1 METVDPA
8 EFRRLLDESPG
19 EREVAAYLR
28 DHPWIVFWTLCA
40 TGGHVKYVLSEFR
53 LGTQYVADLV
63 VLHAF
68 SSTWKT
74 FLVELEPADDPVFN
88 KDGTPGR
95 RLTIATRQ
103 VDDWRGLIEQNQDSV
118 RRDLVRCAKQRDLLG
133 CSPRSEPCNYTGNY
147 LADPRTHIYFQY
159 KIVIGRS
166 SKLAPDIC
174 ALMGRYRPN
183 HNVELVSYDRLLGLA
198 ERRYGG
204 AGGQAIVSANAV

>member
-8 EFRRLLDESPG
+8 EFRRLLNESPG

-28 DHPWIVFWTLCA
+28 DHPGIVFWTLCA
-40 TGGHVKYVLSEFR
+40 TGGHDKYVFSEFP

-74 FLVELEPADDPVFN
+74 FLVELESADDPVFN
-88 KDGTPGR
+88 KDGTPGK
-95 RLTIATRQ
+95 RLATATRQ
-103 VDDWRGLIEQNQDSV
+103 VDDWRGFIEQNQDLV
-118 RRDLVRCAKQRDLLG
+118 RRDLVRCAKQRDRLG
-133 CSPRSEPCNYTGNY
+133 YSHKSEPCNYTGDN
-147 LADPRTHIYFQY
+147 LADPRTRIHFEY

-166 SKLAPDIC
+166 STLAPNIR

-183 HNVELVSYDRLLGLA
+183 HNVELISYDRLLDLA
-198 ERRYGG
+198 ERRYGSTEG
-204 AGGQAIVSANAV
+204 